1 MKKYISVFAAALMVM
16 TACSKNELK
25 VETASPVEMTLTAT
39 IGADT
44 KVSFVDEDNVLKTAW
59 EAGDKVSV
67 VALDVQYNVIS
78 NDVFTAQSAG
88 NTTNFTGTFTND
100 ANTKYVRVFYPALT
114 EGTGSGDSEKTRWH
128 SPLLYNEDDNGEDD
142 ANPWVLSG
150 VEKGDIYLSYGTLY
164 SLQKADAS
172 CSHLE
177 NYIVLSGDADVNEIK
192 NDTWNVVLYHRS
204 YVVKCDITFPAE
216 AIGKKLQALTI
227 EARDSEDNSVQVSGA
242 GWTYINEDES
252 FPGGWSTSYSMC
264 FGESKV
270 SEGLGSGIEL
280 TDNIFTAYFVAYA
293 GESWNYKVQQTRR
306 YQLTEGD
313 YLKITAR
320 TTDGINEIG
329 YKLSKKSV
337 TKETIFQNGKMYRL
351 DATLVAE

>member
-25 VETASPVEMTLTAT
+25 VGTASPVEMTLTAT

-67 VALDVQYNVIS
+67 VALDVQKQVIS

-100 ANTKYVRVFYPALT
+100 ANTMYVRVFYPALT
-114 EGTGSGDSEKTRWH
+114 EGNGSEDSEETKWH
-128 SPLLYNEDDNGEDD
+128 SPLLYNEDFNGNDE
-142 ANPWVLSG
+142 PWVLNG
-150 VEKGDIYLSYGTLY
+150 VYKGKSILRYGTLY
-164 SLQKADAS
+164 GLQKADAS

-227 EARDSEDNSVQVSGA
+227 AAYDSEDNSVQVSGA
-242 GWTYINEDES
+242 GWTDIYSDEL
-252 FPGGWSTSYSMC
+252 FPGGWNTYYSMC

-270 SEGLGSGIEL
+270 SAGLGSGIEL

-293 GESWNYKVQQTRR
+293 GESWNYYVQQTRR

-337 TKETIFQNGKMYRL
+337 TKTTILQNGKMYRL